1 MDYNIEEHNDNKL
14 ALAPL
19 KKNMDKQWEEE
30 LREWVVEEFYIPYQ
44 ASWYALYD
52 LIQWFPSEVYSWN

>member
-1 MDYNIEEHNDNKL
+1 MNYNIEEHNDNKL
-14 ALAPL
+14 AFAPL

-44 ASWYALYD
+44 AS
-52 LIQWFPSEVYSWN
+52 

>member
-1 MDYNIEEHNDNKL
+1 MNYNIEEHNDNKL

-19 KKNMDKQWEEE
+19 KKNVDKQWEEE

-44 ASWYALYD
+44 AS
-52 LIQWFPSEVYSWN
+52 